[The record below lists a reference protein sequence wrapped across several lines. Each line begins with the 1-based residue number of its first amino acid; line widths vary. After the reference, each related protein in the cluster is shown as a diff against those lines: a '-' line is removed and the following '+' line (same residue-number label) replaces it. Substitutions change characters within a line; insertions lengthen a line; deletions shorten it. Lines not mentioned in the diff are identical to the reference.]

1 MADQEFADLQSLLQQ
16 WGFSVAAKYFE
27 EESLSSFMN
36 LSISQFIDSIPHTYE
51 RLSEFK
57 DVYIRYCIKKRKLD
71 RTAIDVNI
79 LSEVNSNTALSPSIH
94 PGNTFQTGNS
104 ALSICSL
111 ECTSNNKE
119 NRTGSVDL
127 DSDIVMTSLQN
138 VNIPTKNTYHG
149 LSTQISTSQ
158 DSSDNVRDVELAS
171 RQSYSSLEL
180 NDPIKELQAQLGSVQ
195 VHNTTKIINNDS
207 GKIAT
212 KRSANRKPISKAV
225 LVKDKIGSLKTLES
239 LYDDYE
245 KNLLYFKY
253 LNGDPIGKIVLLH
266 YKSTGIVLRQYLS
279 NVIMEQE
286 CLDRLMDSRDLDFTP
301 RDYDNIAT
309 DILKLVPLDEIHRH
323 QYHSKGSS
331 VKDKDGVRSK
341 NASRGTLPTA
351 VNAMKTGPLLRAD
364 FWTRVLPPC
373 ENMPDIPKD
382 TLNNDQNETFKDK
395 KELTWAGLQD
405 LYEAWKRNRVAR
417 FTRIYKKFTISEI
430 VVRFEIIKNQEFGP
444 LLVGQDFKAVVPA
457 PVDSCQFPGPTAEK
471 FIKHFPEFAPSIVAV
486 AQECASKQR
495 DYMVDRKPLK
505 NFFDMNSIY
514 LHSPPADCSIEYMN
528 TAALLNLAPLL
539 CNWTPKGNNYGTWVP
554 NTLEKAM
561 TFIDHSEV
569 EVDMKAIEGIAQK
582 RKDFFAEKKID
593 KPQPYILL
601 IGPTMNLDEE
611 ILKLTCA
618 LYDHYH
624 FCRSD
629 VTDILEKY
637 QRFIRD
643 VYNPY
648 LLNKLKS
655 SIFNLLDDR
664 VKRDVEDIFKRY
676 ADPFLPVSSEDKR
689 LRLYSKLG
697 MYDPPKLYTIQPG
710 GDGDLDVES
719 TESVQ
724 LLSMG
729 VEQSFS
735 KIFQMEGLLEATIAH
750 KEKMLAS
757 DSLLMSDNVQGS
769 NCKRILANFK
779 GDGIALPLTINFDGL
794 EPGNGMGSH
803 AGAHALD
810 AIYAT
815 TCFPP
820 EFASKLDSIVVLE
833 VFHTKDRKK
842 IGIEKFIARLIEELK
857 RVGEVGF
864 EVIVNGKKFK
874 IHLLLTHI
882 TGDNLGLNCILGFV
896 CSFHNTHCCRICLAG
911 PEEIRTMTKE
921 NPTLL
926 RTIDNYEQGL
936 LQSSDQSGLTH
947 YSSFNEVGD
956 FHIIPN
962 GCVDVMHDV
971 QEGCGSRIMA
981 KVLLFFIQEEKL
993 FTIDFINKALKNFDF
1008 GFENS
1013 NRPPQINI
1021 AYVNEHK
1028 KLKMS
1033 ASETL
1038 FFIRYFGVIVGHK
1051 IEAYYPEWELYLKL
1065 RDVVAVMFKP
1075 DISLSES
1082 TQMASDI
1089 EELLELWIDLGE
1101 VLTIKFHNLL
1111 HYLKKL
1117 RQNGPPTKNSAIRF
1131 ESKHREL
1138 KKILLAIECNI
1149 NVLQSLGV
1157 RLGLRL
1163 MRFQFQKYEG
1173 LIIKYG
1179 PASENSMRFFK
1190 TEPDS
1195 FKYVTVNDFTYKIGS
1210 IIVARMDENDIE
1222 FGRISRIYSCDAVL
1236 YFEYEAFDFIGF
1248 KRDYYAYSVIANET
1262 NIREI
1267 KYDSLVSRTPCLSFE
1282 IDGELYIST
1291 RYRL

>member
-16 WGFSVAAKYFE
+16 WGFSDAAKYFE

-601 IGPTMNLDEE
+601 IGP
-611 ILKLTCA
+611 
-618 LYDHYH
+618 
-624 FCRSD
+624 
-629 VTDILEKY
+629 
-637 QRFIRD
+637 
-643 VYNPY
+643 
-648 LLNKLKS
+648 LKS

-664 VKRDVEDIFKRY
+664 VKRDVEDIFNCY
-676 ADPFLPVSSEDKR
+676 ADPFLPVSSEDKG

-735 KIFQMEGLLEATIAH
+735 KIFQMEGLLETTIAH

-921 NPTLL
+921 NPTL

-936 LQSSDQSGLTH
+936 LQSSDQT
-947 YSSFNEVGD
+947 
-956 FHIIPN
+956 
-962 GCVDVMHDV
+962 
-971 QEGCGSRIMA
+971 
-981 KVLLFFIQEEKL
+981 
-993 FTIDFINKALKNFDF
+993 
-1008 GFENS
+1008 
-1013 NRPPQINI
+1013 
-1021 AYVNEHK
+1021 
-1028 KLKMS
+1028 
-1033 ASETL
+1033 
-1038 FFIRYFGVIVGHK
+1038 
-1051 IEAYYPEWELYLKL
+1051 YYPEWELYLKL

-1195 FKYVTVNDFTYKIGS
+1195 FNMIDVGIHRNQVADTKRREPGRPPKREFT
-1210 IIVARMDENDIE
+1210 
-1222 FGRISRIYSCDAVL
+1222 
-1236 YFEYEAFDFIGF
+1236 EAKPHSHGQ
-1248 KRDYYAYSVIANET
+1248 KVP
-1262 NIREI
+1262 
-1267 KYDSLVSRTPCLSFE
+1267 L
-1282 IDGELYIST
+1282 GEASIST
-1291 RYRL
+1291 KREYAREFALEAEYNIKVIELALKICLRGRWVQA

>member
-1 MADQEFADLQSLLQQ
+1 
-16 WGFSVAAKYFE
+16 
-27 EESLSSFMN
+27 
-36 LSISQFIDSIPHTYE
+36 
-51 RLSEFK
+51 
-57 DVYIRYCIKKRKLD
+57 
-71 RTAIDVNI
+71 
-79 LSEVNSNTALSPSIH
+79 
-94 PGNTFQTGNS
+94 
-104 ALSICSL
+104 
-111 ECTSNNKE
+111 
-119 NRTGSVDL
+119 
-127 DSDIVMTSLQN
+127 
-138 VNIPTKNTYHG
+138 
-149 LSTQISTSQ
+149 
-158 DSSDNVRDVELAS
+158 
-171 RQSYSSLEL
+171 
-180 NDPIKELQAQLGSVQ
+180 
-195 VHNTTKIINNDS
+195 
-207 GKIAT
+207 
-212 KRSANRKPISKAV
+212 
-225 LVKDKIGSLKTLES
+225 
-239 LYDDYE
+239 
-245 KNLLYFKY
+245 
-253 LNGDPIGKIVLLH
+253 
-266 YKSTGIVLRQYLS
+266 
-279 NVIMEQE
+279 
-286 CLDRLMDSRDLDFTP
+286 
-301 RDYDNIAT
+301 
-309 DILKLVPLDEIHRH
+309 
-323 QYHSKGSS
+323 
-331 VKDKDGVRSK
+331 
-341 NASRGTLPTA
+341 
-351 VNAMKTGPLLRAD
+351 
-364 FWTRVLPPC
+364 
-373 ENMPDIPKD
+373 
-382 TLNNDQNETFKDK
+382 
-395 KELTWAGLQD
+395 
-405 LYEAWKRNRVAR
+405 
-417 FTRIYKKFTISEI
+417 
-430 VVRFEIIKNQEFGP
+430 
-444 LLVGQDFKAVVPA
+444 
-457 PVDSCQFPGPTAEK
+457 
-471 FIKHFPEFAPSIVAV
+471 
-486 AQECASKQR
+486 
-495 DYMVDRKPLK
+495 
-505 NFFDMNSIY
+505 
-514 LHSPPADCSIEYMN
+514 
-528 TAALLNLAPLL
+528 
-539 CNWTPKGNNYGTWVP
+539 
-554 NTLEKAM
+554 
-561 TFIDHSEV
+561 
-569 EVDMKAIEGIAQK
+569 
-582 RKDFFAEKKID
+582 
-593 KPQPYILL
+593 
-601 IGPTMNLDEE
+601 MNLDEE

-664 VKRDVEDIFKRY
+664 VKRDVEDIFNRY

-936 LQSSDQSGLTH
+936 LQSSDQT
-947 YSSFNEVGD
+947 
-956 FHIIPN
+956 
-962 GCVDVMHDV
+962 
-971 QEGCGSRIMA
+971 
-981 KVLLFFIQEEKL
+981 
-993 FTIDFINKALKNFDF
+993 
-1008 GFENS
+1008 
-1013 NRPPQINI
+1013 
-1021 AYVNEHK
+1021 
-1028 KLKMS
+1028 
-1033 ASETL
+1033 
-1038 FFIRYFGVIVGHK
+1038 
-1051 IEAYYPEWELYLKL
+1051 YYPEWELYLKL